1 MSVNRTL
8 FIELLGGI
16 GDLIFALPAID
27 AIKRTYPETVLDVLT
42 FAPGGALLVGDPRVD
57 CVLYAHRGGDQV
69 SVGLMHHDVE
79 EALRRGSYD
88 LVVCDARHSGIH
100 ELIEAQSVPWKVTH
114 LWKGA
119 GRDEPIPRVF
129 LRRLREEQV
138 IAPATDDDLIRLF
151 LGADEQKAAR
161 AVWSQL
167 GVTPEHVVVL
177 NVHSG
182 VEVKRWPAECFV
194 SLGRRL
200 TQDGWRVAVLAG
212 DAPRVAW
219 GVAESIPA
227 ARFVPKMDLRLSAA
241 CLANTAL
248 VVSGDSGLAHLAH
261 AVGTPVVAIYG
272 PTWAGRYGVSS
283 PSINLES
290 PFDCPERN
298 PMNFTTQ
305 RCWYTGRCIF
315 SNKVTCCE
323 DVLPEDV
330 LAAAREL
337 LTQTCHRQSRIADGE
352 RAWPGTLEANEN
364 SRSNRQAEDAGA

>member
-1 MSVNRTL
+1 MGVNRTL
-8 FIELLGGI
+8 FVELLGGI
-16 GDLIFALPAID
+16 GDLIFALPAVD

-57 CVLYAHRGGDQV
+57 RVLYAHRGGDHA
-69 SVGLMHHDVE
+69 SVALMCHDVE
-79 EALRRGSYD
+79 EALRCGSYD

-100 ELIEAQSVPWKVTH
+100 ELIEAQPVPWKVTH

-119 GRDEPIPRVF
+119 GRDESIPRLF

-138 IAPATDDDLIRLF
+138 IDPATDDAPIRLF
-151 LGADEQKAAR
+151 LGAEERKAAHV
-161 AVWSQL
+161 VWSQL

-182 VEVKRWPAECFV
+182 VEVKRWPAEYFV
-194 SLGRRL
+194 TLGRRL
-200 TQDGWRVAVLAG
+200 TEDGWRVAVLAG

-219 GVAESIPA
+219 GVAESIPNA
-227 ARFVPKMDLRLSAA
+227 QFVPKVGLRLSAA

-261 AVGTPVVAIYG
+261 AVGTPVLAIYG

-305 RCWYTGRCIF
+305 RCWYTGQCIF

-323 DVLPEDV
+323 DVMPEDV

-337 LTQTCHRQSRIADGE
+337 LTRTRHRISRFGDSE
-352 RAWPGTLEANEN
+352 RVSQGSQRANGN
-364 SRSNRQAEDAGA
+364 ARSNHQSEDVGA